1 MKPLVVRTAEAEV
14 LGKLSDKERLIL
26 TRWLIRLMK
35 EAQGM
40 ESLRTEK
47 GRTQALKW
55 LTKGIGGKLERLVN
69 ETKEESVM
77 GWDQDGGEE
86 W

>member
-14 LGKLSDKERLIL
+14 LAKLSDKDRLTL
-26 TRWLIRLMK
+26 TRWLVRVMK
-35 EAQGM
+35 AAQGM

-55 LTKGIGGKLERLVN
+55 LARGIGDKLERLR
-69 ETKEESVM
+69 
-77 GWDQDGGEE
+77 DGTGDDPFDE
-86 W
+86 

>member
-1 MKPLVVRTAEAEV
+1 MKPLVVRSAEAEV
-14 LGKLSDKERLIL
+14 LAKLSDKERLIL
-26 TRWLIRLMK
+26 TRWLVRLMR

-55 LTKGIGGKLERLVN
+55 LSKGIGGKLERLR
-69 ETKEESVM
+69 
-77 GWDQDGGEE
+77 DGTGDDPFDE
-86 W
+86 